1 MLTIYIVMNK
11 FLVVEKKIQSPKEAK
26 EKSLSDVV
34 GVEA

>member
-11 FLVVEKKIQSPKEAK
+11 FFCPKEAK
-26 EKSLSDVV
+26 EKSLSELV